1 MSSRDG
7 RHWLVY
13 NGEIYNHAEL
23 RRELGAQGIT
33 FRSASDT
40 EVLLEWLL
48 RYGPEGLASVRG
60 MFALAIWDERERA
73 LLLAR
78 DRFGMKPLYL
88 HAATERLAF
97 ASEIGALVRTGLVKR
112 TDRSSRC
119 GGLSQLGRDPGAAD
133 MGAGCGGSHAGYVA
147 PVVG

>member
-23 RRELGAQGIT
+23 RRQLSAQGVA

-48 RYGPEGLASVRG
+48 RYGPEGLVSYEACS
-60 MFALAIWDERERA
+60 
-73 LLLAR
+73 
-78 DRFGMKPLYL
+78 
-88 HAATERLAF
+88 RLPSGTSANT
-97 ASEIGALVRTGLVKR
+97 RW
-112 TDRSSRC
+112 SSRVIA
-119 GGLSQLGRDPGAAD
+119 SA
-133 MGAGCGGSHAGYVA
+133 
-147 PVVG
+147 